1 MSTTHDKR
9 IFWIC
14 LGILNIILL
23 IIALLNFPWG
33 MSYVGWDSITPESNI
48 WINIRR
54 AFTAMWQE
62 NYGVGLLGGHGFAA
76 TLPHSIIILF
86 LMWLPEEAIRPFFT
100 FLCLFIGVNGIY
112 VLLHY
117 VLSHVEL
124 HTRRFERLLPVIA
137 LIASLYYALNLGTVQ
152 MFYIQLE
159 AFIIHFAALPWLF
172 FTTIWYIRQ
181 PSRKK
186 LFVLFVAHVFAS
198 GQGFIPPLFV
208 AYSFAFAIFA
218 LLYLYFEREH
228 WKMYLQ
234 RFVVVGVVFTVVN
247 LYWLIPLGYYTVTR
261 SDVYLNSYNN
271 IMSTPDFISLNKK
284 YGDIEDVPLIRGF
297 IFQGAQLTKNN
308 SLELV
313 FKPWLDH
320 LALPGVSLFGYTF
333 FLLAVAG
340 FIASF
345 AYFKD
350 SLTRS
355 LSGVFLFF
363 FTGLTTN
370 FFPFSIVTSFL
381 QNYMPIYR
389 QAFRAAFTKFSIG
402 VSFSYTIFLALGI
415 LALFLYLKRFK
426 KMQYFAYGTVA
437 ILGISL
443 LLFSFPTF
451 QGKYLYGEAKLE
463 IPKAYTDLAGFFADK
478 GDIRIGELPQDCPEG
493 WYHNNWGY
501 IGSGFLWY
509 STEQPYLSRTFD
521 VWSNYNENYYWE
533 LMQAIREEDVMAVDR
548 LFAKYDV
555 RYVVYDQS
563 RLHCRTPK
571 AYEPNREIFRELAD
585 LPNYEKRAEFKE
597 GLQLPIYVFE
607 RTNTPLGYVSG
618 LTNPKKVGPEFNW
631 NEKDVAY
638 REHGS
643 YITVPENEYYYPFRS
658 LFGKRRNG
666 EFEAEITA
674 SASAITTSA
683 ALQDVNGVYIN
694 IPSYRETEQA
704 IPVEISIS
712 NATGS
717 ATVSLT
723 YMTPHIEV
731 DGKRITPA
739 RRTIPVGSFTRAAEL
754 EYLLRVNNFETPVA
768 VSTGSATTITTA
780 LNTNGN
786 NEILLLNTGG
796 TTDISWLS
804 STSIPHE
811 QVVTQ
816 SQRLPVPENAQTLS
830 VLVQKTV
837 DDPRFG
843 AAYFNDFQDKQPK
856 PCNADQRENP
866 LEYEVGFQGE
876 DYIRLQ
882 ETNQSSCIIY
892 NETEMETKFSYLVEL
907 KSRTLQGEQPKF
919 YVSNQKRVQYLDLFA
934 GSDTRL
940 ASQWY
945 MMPATFSNSSGYDF
959 YYNTF
964 SKNEDESINDFGG
977 LGVYLYPYNY
987 LKEITITSAQPNTGR
1002 TRRTQLEQHHPY
1014 ETYYSVSLNGFEVD
1028 ESGTESAYI
1037 TLSQGFDPAWQA
1049 YVMSYD
1055 TSGFQRMVPF
1065 FFGKR
1070 LEGPVLVNNWKM
1082 GWNIPA
1088 ATDTRNTL
1096 VVITYLPQYLHIGG
1110 FIALGVLALL
1120 LLVRVVQFFIEK
1132 RKRQTLQHTHTVH
1145 NHNSHTAHHIQRDEI
1160 DEPKLL

>member
-23 IIALLNFPWG
+23 IISLLNFPWG
-33 MSYVGWDSITPESNI
+33 VSFVGWDSITPESNI

-62 NYGVGLLGGHGFAA
+62 NYGVGLLSGHGFAA
-76 TLPHSIIILF
+76 TLPHSLIILF

-117 VLSHVEL
+117 ILTHVEL

-137 LIASLYYALNLGTVQ
+137 LIAALYYALNLGTVQ

-172 FTTIWYIRQ
+172 YTTIWYIRQ

-186 LFVLFVAHVFAS
+186 LFVVFVVHVFAS

-208 AYSFAFAIFA
+208 AYSFAFGIFA

-234 RFVVVGVVFTVVN
+234 RFVIVGVIFTLVN
-247 LYWLIPLGYYTVTR
+247 LYWLIPLGYYTATR

-340 FIASF
+340 FVASF
-345 AYFKD
+345 VYFKD
-350 SLTRS
+350 LLTRS

-370 FFPFSIVTSFL
+370 FFPFSILTDLL

-402 VSFSYTIFLALGI
+402 VSFSYSLFLALGI
-415 LALFLYLKRFK
+415 LALFLYLKRYK

-451 QGKYLYGEAKLE
+451 QGKYLYGEAKLT
-463 IPKAYTDLAGFFADK
+463 IPPAYDQLAGFFEDK

-493 WYHNNWGY
+493 WYHQNWGY

-533 LMQAIREEDVMAVDR
+533 LMQAVRQEDVQAVDR

-571 AYEPNREIFRELAD
+571 AYEPNREIFRELAT

-607 RTNTPLGYVSG
+607 RTNTPRGYVSG
-618 LTNPKKVGPEFNW
+618 LINPKTAGPEFNW

-638 REHGS
+638 RELGS
-643 YITVPENEYYYPFRS
+643 YVTTPDPDYFYPFRS
-658 LFGKRRNG
+658 LFGKRRTG
-666 EFEAEITA
+666 ELEADLTA
-674 SASAITTSA
+674 SSSALTTTVDVSDA
-683 ALQDVNGVYIN
+683 AGTFLR
-694 IPSYRETEQA
+694 IPSFQETEEA
-704 IPVEISIS
+704 IPVQVAIT
-712 NATGS
+712 NATSS
-717 ATVSLT
+717 ANVSLT
-723 YMTPHIEV
+723 YMTPEIKV
-731 DGKRITPA
+731 DGKRLSGS
-739 RRTIPVGSFTRAAEL
+739 RRTIPIGSFTPDAQL
-754 EYLLRVNNFETPVA
+754 EYVLRVNNFETPLTLASDSA
-768 VSTGSATTITTA
+768 VTTISTA
-780 LNTNGN
+780 LNTQTN

-796 TTDISWLS
+796 STDISWLS
-804 STSIPHE
+804 STDTAHRQIVS
-811 QVVTQ
+811 Q
-816 SQRLPVPENAQTLS
+816 SQQLPLPEDATTL
-830 VLVQKTV
+830 TV
-837 DDPRFG
+837 RVEKIEDDPRFG
-843 AAYFNDFQDKQPK
+843 VSYFSNFQDKQPK
-856 PCNADQRENP
+856 PCNADQRQNP

-876 DYIRLQ
+876 DYIRLE

-892 NETEMETKFSYLVEL
+892 NESELETKFNYIVEL
-907 KSRTLQGEQPKF
+907 KSRTLGGENPKF
-919 YVSNQKRVQYLDLFA
+919 YVSNQKRIQYLDLFA
-934 GSDTRL
+934 GSDIRL
-940 ASQWY
+940 ASQFY
-945 MMPATFSNSSGYDF
+945 MLPATFEDGAGYDF

-964 SKNEDESINDFGG
+964 SKNDDTSVNDFGG
-977 LGVYLYPYNY
+977 LGVYLYPYDY
-987 LKEITITSAQPNTGR
+987 LKDILITTAQPQTGSTGR
-1002 TRRTQLEQHHPY
+1002 TELDQNHPY
-1014 ETYYSVSLNGFEVD
+1014 ETYYTVSLNGFEID
-1028 ESGTESAYI
+1028 PTGSQSAYI
-1037 TLSQGFDPAWQA
+1037 TLSQGYDPAWQA
-1049 YVMSYD
+1049 YALSYD
-1055 TSGFQRMVPF
+1055 TSGFQRILPF
-1065 FFGKR
+1065 FFGER

-1082 GWNIPA
+1082 GWNVPA
-1088 ATDTRNTL
+1088 TTDSKNTL
-1096 VVITYLPQYLHIGG
+1096 IVITYLPQYLHIFG
-1110 FIALGVLALL
+1110 FVALFFTGI
-1120 LLVRVVQFFIEK
+1120 VVFVQLIRFYIDK
-1132 RKRQTLQHTHTVH
+1132 KKHHTSHTHI
-1145 NHNSHTAHHIQRDEI
+1145 HHVEHKKTGTDTPVPIS
-1160 DEPKLL
+1160 P